1 MKLSKSYLLFLLTFS
16 ILISGL
22 LFVIFQLNREVSWQA
37 VENVSDQFS
46 LSLRKELDEEK
57 ENALRFALVL
67 AQNSAIKNALEE
79 DDEDAGFDKL
89 KQIMK
94 NVKKHI
100 HTLVRAQIITAD
112 YRVFARSWDRDN
124 LFSGMPLDVY
134 RSDLDYFKLH
144 RDPRVSIEVG
154 RRLGIKATVP
164 VYEEDRLLGF
174 VEVLQFFDASTD
186 FFHKF
191 GIDLYVLLDDS
202 YYNTAVLMQN
212 NPTAAWYI
220 VANRGYNMVNLK
232 TLQRTDF
239 KILRK
244 QRVLLQ
250 DNKYIFYEPMKNGQA
265 ETIGAFVF
273 VMPKKG
279 LEHFVDKDEDISFL
293 LTFSRSNLYDI
304 VKKEQYE
311 NKVYHSGYD
320 KALLSLKDTVPEED
334 RELFMEEARDIL
346 SSYTKEELIAMMLR
360 YKLSRRIEGEIR

>member
-1 MKLSKSYLLFLLTFS
+1 MKLSKNHLLFLLTF
-16 ILISGL
+16 LLLVFAL
-22 LFVIFQLNREVSWQA
+22 LFVILQLNREVSWQV

-57 ENALRFALVL
+57 ENALRFGIAL
-67 AQNSAIKNALEE
+67 AQNGDIKNALAE
-79 DDEDAGFDKL
+79 DDEDEGFETL
-89 KQIMK
+89 TRIMN

-112 YRVFARSWDRDN
+112 YHIFARSWDREN
-124 LFSGMPLDVY
+124 LYAGMPLDVY
-134 RSDLDYFKLH
+134 RSDLDYFKTH

-164 VYEEDRLLGF
+164 IYDENKLLGF
-174 VEVLQFFDASTD
+174 IEVLQFFDASTE

-191 GIDLYVLLDDS
+191 GIDLYVLLDDC

-212 NPTAAWYI
+212 NPTVAWYI

-239 KILRK
+239 KKLRK
-244 QRVLLQ
+244 QHVLLQ
-250 DNKYIFYEPMKNGQA
+250 DNKYIFYEPMYNGQA

-273 VMPKKG
+273 VMSKKG
-279 LEHFVDKDEDISFL
+279 LEHFAGTGEEISFL
-293 LTFSRSNLYDI
+293 LAFSRSNLYDI

-334 RELFMEEARDIL
+334 RELFMEEARDVL

-360 YKLSRRIEGEIR
+360 YKLSRRIKGEIR

>member
-1 MKLSKSYLLFLLTFS
+1 MKISKNYLLFLSTFFV
-16 ILISGL
+16 LISVL
-22 LFVIFQLNREVSWQA
+22 LFVISQLDREVSWQA
-37 VENVSDQFS
+37 VDDVGDQLS
-46 LSLRKELDEEK
+46 LSLRTELDDEK
-57 ENALRFALVL
+57 EDALRFGIVM
-67 AQNSAIKNALEE
+67 AQNSDIKSALIND
-79 DDEDAGFDKL
+79 DDEMGFETLKL
-89 KQIMK
+89 IMN
-94 NVKKHI
+94 NVKERI
-100 HTLVRAQIITAD
+100 HTVVRAQIITAD
-112 YRVFARSWDRDN
+112 FEVFARSWDSEN
-124 LFSGMPLDVY
+124 LYAGMPLDVY
-134 RSDLDYFKLH
+134 RSDLEYFKTH

-164 VYEEDRLLGF
+164 IYEEDQLLGF
-174 VEVLQFFDASTD
+174 IEVLQFFDASTD
-186 FFHKF
+186 FFQKF
-191 GIDLYVLLDDS
+191 GIDLYVLLDES

-212 NPTAAWYI
+212 NPSAAWYI

-273 VMPKKG
+273 IMSKKS
-279 LEHFVDKDEDISFL
+279 LEHFASTEEDISFL
-293 LTFSRSNLYDI
+293 LTFSRANLYEI

-334 RELFMEEARDIL
+334 RELFMEEARDVL

-360 YKLSRRIEGEIR
+360 YKLSRRVEGEIR

>member
-1 MKLSKSYLLFLLTFS
+1 MKLSRNYFLYFFAVFILIAILLF
-16 ILISGL
+16 IIS
-22 LFVIFQLNREVSWQA
+22 QLNREVSWQ
-37 VENVSDQFS
+37 VVHNVGDQLS
-46 LSLRKELDEEK
+46 LSLRTELDEEK
-57 ENALRFALVL
+57 EDALRFGMVL
-67 AQNSAIKNALEE
+67 AYNSEIKQALLEE
-79 DDEDAGFDKL
+79 DDEAGFKTLKL
-89 KQIMK
+89 IMN

-112 YRVFARSWDRDN
+112 YEVFARSWDSEN
-124 LFSGMPLDVY
+124 LYSGMPLDVY
-134 RSDLDYFKLH
+134 RSDLEYFKTH
-144 RDPRVSIEVG
+144 KGPRVSIEVG

-164 VYEEDRLLGF
+164 IYEEDQLLGF

-191 GIDLYVLLDDS
+191 GIDLYVLMDES

-239 KILRK
+239 RKLRK
-244 QRVLLQ
+244 ERVLLQ
-250 DNKYIFYEPMKNGQA
+250 ENKYIFYEPMHNGEI

-273 VMPKKG
+273 IMSKSS
-279 LEHFVDKDEDISFL
+279 LEHFASSEQDLSFL
-293 LTFSRSNLYDI
+293 LTFSRENLYDI

-334 RELFMEEARDIL
+334 RELFMEEAKDVL

-360 YKLSRRIEGEIR
+360 YKLSRQINGEIR

>member
-1 MKLSKSYLLFLLTFS
+1 MKLNKNYLLFLITFFLI
-16 ILISGL
+16 ILVLI
-22 LFVIFQLNREVSWQA
+22 FIIFQFNREVSWQ
-37 VENVSDQFS
+37 VIENVNDQFS

-57 ENALRFALVL
+57 EDALRFGIVL
-67 AQNSAIKNALEE
+67 AQNGDIRSALAG
-79 DDEDAGFDKL
+79 DDEEMGFAAL
-89 KQIMK
+89 RQVMGT
-94 NVKKHI
+94 VQKHM
-100 HTLVRAQIITAD
+100 HTLVRAQILTAD
-112 YRVFARSWDRDN
+112 HRIFARSWDDEN
-124 LFSGMPLDVY
+124 LYAGMPLDAY
-134 RSDLDYFKLH
+134 RSDLDYFKTH

-164 VYEEDRLLGF
+164 IYDKNKLLGF

-232 TLQRTDF
+232 TLQRVDF
-239 KILRK
+239 KKLRK
-244 QRVLLQ
+244 EHVLLQ
-250 DNKYIFYEPMKNGQA
+250 NNKYIFYEPMHNGQA

-273 VMPKKG
+273 MISKKE
-279 LEHFVDKDEDISFL
+279 LEHFANSGEEISFL
-293 LTFSRSNLYDI
+293 LAFSRSNLYDI

-334 RELFMEEARDIL
+334 RELFMEEARDAL

>member
-1 MKLSKSYLLFLLTFS
+1 MKLSKNHFFFLLTFFVLIS
-16 ILISGL
+16 ILLFIIS
-22 LFVIFQLNREVSWQA
+22 QLKREVSWQV
-37 VENVSDQFS
+37 VENVSDQIS
-46 LSLRKELDEEK
+46 LSLHKKLDDEK

-67 AQNSAIKNALEE
+67 AQNGDIQNALAE
-79 DDEDAGFDKL
+79 DDEDEGFTTL
-89 KQIMK
+89 KQIMN

-112 YRVFARSWDRDN
+112 YRVFARSWDKDN
-124 LFSGMPLDVY
+124 LYVGMPLDVY
-134 RSDLDYFKLH
+134 RSDLDYFKTH
-144 RDPRVSIEVG
+144 RNPRVSIEVG

-164 VYEEDRLLGF
+164 IYENDELLGF

-232 TLQRTDF
+232 TLQRIDF
-239 KILRK
+239 KKLRK

-250 DNKYIFYEPMKNGQA
+250 GSKYIFYEPMHNGQA
-265 ETIGAFVF
+265 ETIGAFV
-273 VMPKKG
+273 VVISKKS
-279 LEHFVDKDEDISFL
+279 LEHFASTEEDISFL
-293 LTFSRSNLYDI
+293 LTFSRANLYDI

-311 NKVYHSGYD
+311 SKVYHSGYD
-320 KALLSLKDTVPEED
+320 KALMSLKDTVPEED
-334 RELFMEEARDIL
+334 RELFMEEAREVL

>member
-1 MKLSKSYLLFLLTFS
+1 MKLSKSHLLFLLTFLV
-16 ILISGL
+16 LIVIL
-22 LFVIFQLNREVSWQA
+22 LFSIFQFNREISWQ
-37 VENVSDQFS
+37 VVNDVGDQLS
-46 LSLRKELDEEK
+46 LSLRTELDDEK
-57 ENALRFALVL
+57 EDALRFGIVL
-67 AQNSAIKNALEE
+67 AQNSDIKQALIND
-79 DDEDAGFDKL
+79 DDEMGFEIL
-89 KQIMK
+89 KQIM
-94 NVKKHI
+94 NSVKQRI
-100 HTLVRAQIITAD
+100 HTLVRAQIITAE
-112 YRVFARSWDRDN
+112 YEVFARSWDTEN
-124 LFSGMPLDVY
+124 LYSGMPLDVY
-134 RSDLDYFKLH
+134 RSDLEYFKTH

-164 VYEEDRLLGF
+164 IYQEDKLLGF
-174 VEVLQFFDASTD
+174 IEVLQFFDASTD

-191 GIDLYVLLDDS
+191 GIDLYVLLDES

-232 TLQRTDF
+232 ELQRTDF
-239 KILRK
+239 KVLRK

-250 DNKYIFYEPMKNGQA
+250 DNKYIFFEPMKNGQA

-273 VMPKKG
+273 VMPKKS
-279 LEHFVDKDEDISFL
+279 LEHFANTDKEISFL
-293 LTFSRSNLYDI
+293 LTFSRSNLYEI

-334 RELFMEEARDIL
+334 RELFMEEARDVL

>member
-1 MKLSKSYLLFLLTFS
+1 MKLSKNHLLFLLTFS
-16 ILISGL
+16 VLVVILLSVISRL
-22 LFVIFQLNREVSWQA
+22 DREVSWQE
-37 VENVSDQFS
+37 VENVSDQLT

-57 ENALRFALVL
+57 ENALGFALVL
-67 AQNSAIKNALEE
+67 AQNGAIKTALQE
-79 DDEDAGFDKL
+79 DDEDEGFAGL
-89 KQIMK
+89 KRIMA

-112 YRVFARSWDRDN
+112 YRIFARSWDKDN

-134 RSDLDYFKLH
+134 RADLDYFKTH

-164 VYEEDRLLGF
+164 IYEEDTLLGF
-174 VEVLQFFDASTD
+174 IEVLQFFDGSTD

-239 KILRK
+239 KVLRK
-244 QRVLLQ
+244 QRVVLR

-279 LEHFVDKDEDISFL
+279 LEQFVKKDEDISFL

-334 RELFMEEARDIL
+334 RELFMEEAREIL
-346 SSYTKEELIAMMLR
+346 SSYSKEELIAMMLR

>member
-1 MKLSKSYLLFLLTFS
+1 MKLNKNHLFFLLTFLIVVF
-16 ILISGL
+16 ILIS
-22 LFVIFQLNREVSWQA
+22 VIFQLNRQVSWQV

-46 LSLRKELDEEK
+46 LSLRKELDDEK
-57 ENALRFALVL
+57 ENALRFGIVL
-67 AQNSAIKNALEE
+67 SQNGDIKKALEE
-79 DDEDAGFDKL
+79 EDEDKGFAAL
-89 KQIMK
+89 TQVMSS
-94 NVKKHI
+94 VKKHI
-100 HTLVRAQIITAD
+100 HTLVRVQLLTAE
-112 YRVFARSWDRDN
+112 YNIFARSWDREN
-124 LFSGMPLDVY
+124 LYAGMPLDVY
-134 RSDLDYFKLH
+134 RSDLDYFKVH
-144 RDPRVSIEVG
+144 REPRVSIEVG

-164 VYEEDRLLGF
+164 IYDENKLLGF
-174 VEVLQFFDASTD
+174 VEVLQFFDASTE

-239 KILRK
+239 KKLRK

-250 DNKYIFYEPMKNGQA
+250 GNKYIFYEPMHNGQA

-273 VMPKKG
+273 VLSKKG
-279 LEHFVDKDEDISFL
+279 MEHFASTGEDISFL
-293 LTFSRSNLYDI
+293 LAFSRSNLYDI

-334 RELFMEEARDIL
+334 RALFMEEARDIL
-346 SSYTKEELIAMMLR
+346 STYTKEELIAMMLR

>member
-1 MKLSKSYLLFLLTFS
+1 MKLNKNYLLFLLTFFV
-16 ILISGL
+16 LISIL
-22 LFVIFQLNREVSWQA
+22 LFVISQLNREVSWQA
-37 VENVSDQFS
+37 VENVGDQFS
-46 LSLRKELDEEK
+46 LSLRTELDDEK
-57 ENALRFALVL
+57 ENALRFAIVL
-67 AQNSAIKNALEE
+67 AQNGEIRNALAE
-79 DDEDAGFDKL
+79 DDEDEGHARL
-89 KQIMK
+89 KQIMN

-112 YRVFARSWDRDN
+112 YCVFARSWDKDN
-124 LFSGMPLDVY
+124 LYAGMPLDVY
-134 RSDLDYFKLH
+134 RSDLEYFKTH
-144 RDPRVSIEVG
+144 REPRVSIEVG

-164 VYEEDRLLGF
+164 IYEEERLLGF
-174 VEVLQFFDASTD
+174 IEVLQFFDASTD

-191 GIDLYVLLDDS
+191 GIDLYVLLDES

-273 VMPKKG
+273 VMSKKS
-279 LEHFVDKDEDISFL
+279 LEHFASTEEDISFL
-293 LTFSRSNLYDI
+293 LTFSRANLYDI

-334 RELFMEEARDIL
+334 RELFMEEARDVL